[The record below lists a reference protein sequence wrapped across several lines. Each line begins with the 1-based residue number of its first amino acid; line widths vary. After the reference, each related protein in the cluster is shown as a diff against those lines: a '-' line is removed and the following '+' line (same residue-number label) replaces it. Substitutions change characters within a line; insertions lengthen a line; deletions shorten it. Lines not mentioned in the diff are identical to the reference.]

1 MNISNESGG
10 SVSDVRCF
18 VSRCACGTSHIHY
31 RHAVVAVGRNALMRI
46 MEECYLRDR
55 KVPEKNRD
63 GYPMPFI
70 IMLGIVTLSVP
81 WKEFSLFSRVIEEAV
96 SDEVGIPQ
104 LAAKLAMRETGREG

>member
-1 MNISNESGG
+1 
-10 SVSDVRCF
+10 
-18 VSRCACGTSHIHY
+18 
-31 RHAVVAVGRNALMRI
+31 
-46 MEECYLRDR
+46 
-55 KVPEKNRD
+55 
-63 GYPMPFI
+63 MPFI